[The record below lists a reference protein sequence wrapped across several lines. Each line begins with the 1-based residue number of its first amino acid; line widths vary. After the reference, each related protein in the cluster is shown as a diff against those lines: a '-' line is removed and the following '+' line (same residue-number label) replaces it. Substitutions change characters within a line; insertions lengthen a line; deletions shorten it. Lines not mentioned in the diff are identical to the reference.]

1 MEEIS
6 TDILVIGSGL
16 AGMTAALEAERS
28 GLQVLLVG
36 KFAIGLGTNTSL
48 ANGLFTVSNSLFS
61 KDRHLKATLDAGRGL
76 NCSRMVNTLIE
87 KGPEAMEELKG
98 YGVPLVE
105 REIGYRVDRPEGSSQ
120 LPGVLLIKFLLDK
133 LKTTSIRLLPGWV
146 MFDPIVEDGEAR
158 GGFGFL
164 RDGRPCLIRAKSV
177 ILATGG
183 AGALYRRNDNQRTIL
198 GDGYAIALR
207 AGLALFDLEFVQFF
221 PFALAEPGLSTFM
234 LFPPYPREI
243 RLFNHKGEDLLEK
256 LGIGTDFNRMI
267 SSQRDRL
274 SIALY
279 EETQAGD
286 VYFDL
291 TRIPAEAWE
300 RYPLSFLRKPRFPFH
315 EKPFLIAPA
324 VHFCM
329 GGVEIDENGKTA
341 LPGLFAAGEVAWG
354 VHGANRHGGNALTEC
369 AVFGTAAGQS
379 AAEYARRKGQSGQG
393 AVSEV
398 LNRRWEKRARDYL
411 KKKKKKKEIFDHPR
425 DLLNEL
431 RDLAW
436 KCAGPVREED
446 SMKQGLARLDLLEE
460 RIKKVYP
467 VSPIDLFKKRDLENT
482 ALLLRV
488 ILKGS
493 ILRTESR
500 GSFSRRDF
508 PQPQQLPEPDDR
520 HWLKNTCARLEKG
533 EIQITHRPV

>member
-6 TDILVIGSGL
+6 TDILVIGTGL
-16 AGMTAALEAERS
+16 AGITSALEAEKS
-28 GLQVLLVG
+28 GLQVIMVG
-36 KFAIGLGTNTSL
+36 KFAIGMGTNTSL
-48 ANGLFTVSNSLFS
+48 ANGLFTVSNSHFP

-76 NCSRMVNTLIE
+76 NCLRMVKTLTE
-87 KGPEAMEELKG
+87 KGPEVMERLRD

-120 LPGVLLIKFLLDK
+120 LPGVLLIRALLER
-133 LKTTSIRLLPGWV
+133 LKTTSVHPLPGWV
-146 MFDPIVEDGEAR
+146 IFDPVIEDGEVR

-164 RDGRPCLIRAKSV
+164 RDGRPCLIRAKAV

-183 AGALYRRNDNQRTIL
+183 AGAMYRRNDNQRSIL

-207 AGLALFDLEFVQFF
+207 AGLPLFDLEFVQFF
-221 PFALAEPGLSTFM
+221 PFALAEPRISTFM
-234 LFPPYPREI
+234 LFPPYPKEF

-256 LGIGTDFNRMI
+256 LGIGGDFNRLI

-279 EETQAGD
+279 EEDRAGD

-291 TRIPAEAWE
+291 TRVPSEEWE
-300 RYPLSFLRKPRFPFH
+300 RYPLNFLKKSRFPFH
-315 EKPFLIAPA
+315 EKPFLVSPA

-329 GGVEIDENGKTA
+329 GGVEIDEKGRTG

-379 AAEYARRKGQSGQG
+379 AVEYARQKERGQ
-393 AVSEV
+393 VSEV
-398 LNRRWEKRARDYL
+398 LNRRWEKRA
-411 KKKKKKKEIFDHPR
+411 KEYTKRKRGVFDHPR
-425 DLLNEL
+425 DLLNDL
-431 RDLAW
+431 RELAW
-436 KCAGPVREED
+436 KHAGPAREED
-446 SMKQGLARLDLLEE
+446 SLKQGLARLDLLEE
-460 RIKKVYP
+460 RIEKVYP
-467 VSPIDLFKKRDLENT
+467 SAPMDLFKKRDLDNA
-482 ALLLRV
+482 ALLLKA

-493 ILRTESR
+493 LLRTESR
-500 GSFSRRDF
+500 GSFFRLDF
-508 PQPQQLPEPDDR
+508 SQPQHPPPQPDDGS
-520 HWLKNTCARLEKG
+520 WLKNTCCRLEKG
-533 EIQITHRPV
+533 EIQITHRPAC